1 MSDSLLTP
9 EQADYSTNPKE
20 LDRIL
25 SFSDGVF
32 AIAITLL
39 AFNVDI
45 PEIAKEN
52 IRTDLAHRLILLLPN
67 LVSFVISFFV
77 IGIYWVEHHRIFR
90 FIRRYDN
97 NLLWLNLILL
107 FSVVILPFPTELLGT
122 YGNERLAVIFYAGC
136 LGLTGLAQTVLWWYA
151 AGKHRLVDK
160 ALDSRYIRYLTVR
173 TAAPPFIFLI
183 SIPLA
188 YAHLRVA
195 EVAWALLLIVQVMI
209 PRRYHVVAD

>member
-1 MSDSLLTP
+1 MSDLPDSP
-9 EQADYSTNPKE
+9 RRDDAASTSKE

-25 SFSDGVF
+25 TFSDGVF

-45 PEIAKEN
+45 PDVARDSL
-52 IRTDLAHRLILLLPN
+52 RTDLPHRLLLLVPN
-67 LVSFVISFFV
+67 LISFTISFGV

-90 FIRRYDN
+90 HIRRYDN
-97 NLLWLNLILL
+97 NLLWLNLLLL
-107 FSVVILPFPTELLGT
+107 FFIVVLPFPTELLGT

-136 LGLTGLAQTVLWWYA
+136 LALTGLAQTLLWWYA
-151 AGKHRLVDK
+151 AGRRRLVDST
-160 ALDSRYIRYLTVR
+160 LDSRYIRYLSVR
-173 TAAPPFIFLI
+173 TAAPPVIFLT

-195 EVAWALLLIVQVMI
+195 EIAWAFLLLAQLVI
-209 PRRYHVVAD
+209 PRRYHVTPD